1 MDEDAQ
7 DLAAQLLV
15 VSEAVAEGEGE
26 GQHVLAYWSL
36 GQDAIDEVRRGVG
49 HSAGSAGRAE
59 ASLSARESHQPLA
72 TALLAADAEKAV
84 GEDSTGE
91 EGAELALDE
100 AGDHATLIAGEGEKG
115 LEVVLQDAV
124 EDGVL
129 GGAPLVL
136 RRV

>member
-1 MDEDAQ
+1 
-7 DLAAQLLV
+7 
-15 VSEAVAEGEGE
+15 
-26 GQHVLAYWSL
+26 
-36 GQDAIDEVRRGVG
+36 
-49 HSAGSAGRAE
+49 
-59 ASLSARESHQPLA
+59 
-72 TALLAADAEKAV
+72 V